1 MRANA
6 CIHSLIPRSRY
17 DDPETLARK
26 YKAIKGVGVAG
37 VGMWTADS
45 AGSNALTAESIWESV
60 PRGK

>member
-1 MRANA
+1 MDPKNA
-6 CIHSLIPRSRY
+6 SGNLHQLWY
-17 DDPETLARK
+17 DDPETLAHK
-26 YKAIKGVGVAG
+26 YKAIKAAGVAG